1 MSKHS
6 KYLEDLTLRKKVTLS
21 IVLLYIFVGL
31 PVWYHLTKV
40 DQYDIRPLLQQE
52 KSKIDY
58 LFTNQPF
65 TDLDLKIP
73 IFLNTSNTEY
83 KFPDLIPSVQKEVDL
98 LTKSYKEDYG
108 GVGLN
113 LEINDLTT
121 VMNMNENF
129 VVQLEYS
136 DHVGNSI
143 SLYEKLELTV
153 QYDDK
158 IVFDNGL
165 PYVIA
170 ISIVNNFFYKKNEE
184 FLANELDRSLKLMD
198 DYVDVEYKPKTIL
211 NFNLVVNDN
220 TLSDWDM
227 NYLDNQLYEDLIK
240 PFVKLFD
247 NVYDF
252 RIESNVFYN
261 EDLNL
266 SELDGNIS
274 DVQAKLDYT
283 RLSDN
288 INFINKDMENVINF
302 ALVLTDEPKKE
313 VISSY
318 NIPEWGSIYIYNK
331 EIETLVNKDN
341 VIYVDDK
348 LLEPLVYSFLQK
360 AFDRLTY
367 TKDSSAIMNTINAFI
382 KKGILSNIHR
392 TNKNIKAVYDMVY
405 NLPVYTDESL
415 NELIPEEFIP
425 YVSAFMSR
433 VFPSLSIPK
442 KIYEQLKEVVEKRD
456 LLIDELEHDSNFDF
470 KKYLKE
476 SFEIYDLSER
486 TFFDHE
492 MVMGGFKS
500 IKHIIAVYLPLLGPM
515 CSIAIGGFIQLV
527 KKPREDPLL
536 LVKSK
541 QE

>member
-1 MSKHS
+1 MSKES
-6 KYLEDLTLRKKVTLS
+6 EYSSNLTLRKKVTLS

-40 DQYDIRPLLQQE
+40 DQYDIRPLLQQQKPNIE
-52 KSKIDY
+52 Y
-58 LFTNQPF
+58 LFSGDTF
-65 TDLDLKIP
+65 TDIDLKIP
-73 IFLNTSNTEY
+73 IFLNTSATEF
-83 KFPDLIPSVQKEVDL
+83 KFPDLLPSVQKEIDT
-98 LTKSYKEDYG
+98 LTKTYKEEYG
-108 GVGLN
+108 GIGLN
-113 LEINDLTT
+113 LEINELGDGNNT
-121 VMNMNENF
+121 NDNF
-129 VVQLEYS
+129 VVQLEYT

-165 PYVIA
+165 PYIIA

-184 FLANELDRSLKLMD
+184 FLANELDRTLKFMD
-198 DYVDVEYKPKTIL
+198 NYVEYKPKTIL

-220 TLSDWDM
+220 ILSDWDI
-227 NYLDNQLYEDLIK
+227 NYLNNGLYDELIN
-240 PFVKLFD
+240 PFVKLFN

-252 RIESNVFYN
+252 KIESNIFYN

-266 SELDGNIS
+266 SELDGDIA

-302 ALVLTDEPKKE
+302 ALVLTDKPKE
-313 VISSY
+313 STISSY
-318 NIPEWGSIYIYNK
+318 NIPEWGSIFIYNDK
-331 EIETLVNKDN
+331 IEDLVNEN
-341 VIYVDDK
+341 NLLYVNEE

-360 AFDRLTY
+360 AFEKLTSS
-367 TKDSSAIMNTINAFI
+367 KDSSKVMDDINSFI
-382 KKGILSNIHR
+382 IKGILSNIDR
-392 TNKNIKAVYDMVY
+392 TNKNIKAIYDMVY
-405 NLPVYTDESL
+405 TLPVYTDESL
-415 NELIPEEFIP
+415 NELIPEELQP
-425 YVSAFMSR
+425 YVGEFMSR

-442 KIYEQLKEVVEKRD
+442 KIYEQLKEIVEKRD
-456 LLIDELEHDSNFDF
+456 LLINELEYNSNFDF

-476 SFEIYDLSER
+476 SFEVYDLSEK

-515 CSIAIGGFIQLV
+515 CSIAIGGFIKLV
-527 KKPREDPLL
+527 KKPKQDPLL
-536 LVKSK
+536 VIKTK
-541 QE
+541 RE

>member
-1 MSKHS
+1 MSKES
-6 KYLEDLTLRKKVTLS
+6 EYLSNLTLRKKVTLS

-40 DQYDIRPLLQQE
+40 DQYDIRPLLQQQKPNIE
-52 KSKIDY
+52 Y
-58 LFTNQPF
+58 LFSGDTF
-65 TDLDLKIP
+65 TDIDLKIP
-73 IFLNTSNTEY
+73 IFLNTSATEF
-83 KFPDLIPSVQKEVDL
+83 KFPDLLPSVQKEIDT
-98 LTKSYKEDYG
+98 LTKTYKEEYG
-108 GVGLN
+108 GIGLN
-113 LEINDLTT
+113 LEINELGDGNNT
-121 VMNMNENF
+121 NDNF
-129 VVQLEYS
+129 VVQLEYT

-165 PYVIA
+165 PYIIA

-184 FLANELDRSLKLMD
+184 FLANELDRTLKFMD
-198 DYVDVEYKPKTIL
+198 NYVEYKPKTIL

-220 TLSDWDM
+220 ILSDWDI
-227 NYLDNQLYEDLIK
+227 NYLNNGLYDELIN
-240 PFVKLFD
+240 PFVKLFN

-252 RIESNVFYN
+252 KIESNIFYN

-266 SELDGNIS
+266 SELDGDIA

-283 RLSDN
+283 RLTDN

-302 ALVLTDEPKKE
+302 ALVLTDKPKE
-313 VISSY
+313 STISSY
-318 NIPEWGSIYIYNK
+318 NIPEWGSIFIYNDK
-331 EIETLVNKDN
+331 IEDLVNEN
-341 VIYVDDK
+341 NLLYVNEE

-360 AFDRLTY
+360 AFEKLTFS
-367 TKDSSAIMNTINAFI
+367 KDSSKVMDDINSFI
-382 KKGILSNIHR
+382 IKGILSNIDR
-392 TNKNIKAVYDMVY
+392 TNKNIKAIYDMVY
-405 NLPVYTDESL
+405 TLPVYTDESL
-415 NELIPEEFIP
+415 NELIPEELQP
-425 YVSAFMSR
+425 YVGEFMSR

-442 KIYEQLKEVVEKRD
+442 KIYEQLKEIVEKRD
-456 LLIDELEHDSNFDF
+456 LLINELEYNSNFDF

-476 SFEIYDLSER
+476 SFEVYDLSEK

-515 CSIAIGGFIQLV
+515 CSIAIGGFIKLV
-527 KKPREDPLL
+527 KKPKQDPLL
-536 LVKSK
+536 VIKTK
-541 QE
+541 RE

>member
-1 MSKHS
+1 MSKES
-6 KYLEDLTLRKKVTLS
+6 EYSSNLTLRKKVTLS

-40 DQYDIRPLLQQE
+40 DQYDIRPLLQQQKPNIE
-52 KSKIDY
+52 Y
-58 LFTNQPF
+58 LFSGDTF
-65 TDLDLKIP
+65 TDIDLKIP
-73 IFLNTSNTEY
+73 IFLNTSATEF
-83 KFPDLIPSVQKEVDL
+83 KFPDLLPSVQKEIDT
-98 LTKSYKEDYG
+98 LTKTYKEEYG
-108 GVGLN
+108 GIGLN
-113 LEINDLTT
+113 LEINELGDGNNT
-121 VMNMNENF
+121 NDNF
-129 VVQLEYS
+129 VVQLEYT

-165 PYVIA
+165 PYIIA

-184 FLANELDRSLKLMD
+184 FLANELDRTLKFMD
-198 DYVDVEYKPKTIL
+198 NYVEYKPKTIL

-220 TLSDWDM
+220 ILSDWDI
-227 NYLDNQLYEDLIK
+227 NYLNNGLYDELIN
-240 PFVKLFD
+240 PFVKLFN

-252 RIESNVFYN
+252 KIESNIFYN

-266 SELDGNIS
+266 SELDGDIA

-302 ALVLTDEPKKE
+302 ALVLTDKPKE
-313 VISSY
+313 STISSY
-318 NIPEWGSIYIYNK
+318 NIPEWGSIFIYNDK
-331 EIETLVNKDN
+331 IEDLVNEN
-341 VIYVDDK
+341 NLLYVNEE

-360 AFDRLTY
+360 AFEKLTSS
-367 TKDSSAIMNTINAFI
+367 KDSAKVMDDINSFI
-382 KKGILSNIHR
+382 IKGILSNIDR
-392 TNKNIKAVYDMVY
+392 TNKNIKAIYDMVY
-405 NLPVYTDESL
+405 TLPVYTDESL
-415 NELIPEEFIP
+415 NELIPEELQP
-425 YVSAFMSR
+425 YVGEFMSR

-442 KIYEQLKEVVEKRD
+442 KIYEQLKEIVEKRD
-456 LLIDELEHDSNFDF
+456 LLINELEYNSNFDF

-476 SFEIYDLSER
+476 SFEVYDLSEK

-515 CSIAIGGFIQLV
+515 CSIAIGGFIKLV
-527 KKPREDPLL
+527 KKPKQDPLL
-536 LVKSK
+536 VIKTK
-541 QE
+541 RE

>member
-1 MSKHS
+1 MSKES
-6 KYLEDLTLRKKVTLS
+6 EYLSNLTLRKKVTLS

-40 DQYDIRPLLQQE
+40 DQYDIRPLLQQQKPNIE
-52 KSKIDY
+52 Y
-58 LFTNQPF
+58 LFSGDTF
-65 TDLDLKIP
+65 TDIDLKIP
-73 IFLNTSNTEY
+73 IFLNTSATEF
-83 KFPDLIPSVQKEVDL
+83 KFPDLLPSVQKEIDT
-98 LTKSYKEDYG
+98 LTKTYKEEYG
-108 GVGLN
+108 GIGLN
-113 LEINDLTT
+113 LEINELGDGNNT
-121 VMNMNENF
+121 NDNF
-129 VVQLEYS
+129 VVQLEYT

-165 PYVIA
+165 PYIIA

-184 FLANELDRSLKLMD
+184 FLANELDRTLKFMD
-198 DYVDVEYKPKTIL
+198 NYVEYKPKTIL

-220 TLSDWDM
+220 ILSDWDI
-227 NYLDNQLYEDLIK
+227 NYLNNGLYDELIN
-240 PFVKLFD
+240 PFVKLFN

-252 RIESNVFYN
+252 KIESNIFYN

-266 SELDGNIS
+266 SELDGDIA

-302 ALVLTDEPKKE
+302 ALVLTDKPKE
-313 VISSY
+313 NTISSY
-318 NIPEWGSIYIYNK
+318 NIPEWGSIFIYNDK
-331 EIETLVNKDN
+331 IEDLVNEN
-341 VIYVDDK
+341 NLLYVNEE

-360 AFDRLTY
+360 AFERLTSS
-367 TKDSSAIMNTINAFI
+367 KDSSKVMDDINSFI
-382 KKGILSNIHR
+382 IKGILSNIDR
-392 TNKNIKAVYDMVY
+392 TNKNIKAIYDMVY
-405 NLPVYTDESL
+405 TLPVYTDESL
-415 NELIPEEFIP
+415 NELIPEELQP
-425 YVSAFMSR
+425 YVGEFMSR

-442 KIYEQLKEVVEKRD
+442 KIYEQLKEIVEKRD
-456 LLIDELEHDSNFDF
+456 LLINELEYNSNFDF

-476 SFEIYDLSER
+476 SFEVYDLSEK

-515 CSIAIGGFIQLV
+515 CSIAIGGFIKLV
-527 KKPREDPLL
+527 KKPKQDPLL
-536 LVKSK
+536 VIKTK
-541 QE
+541 RE

>member
-1 MSKHS
+1 MSKES
-6 KYLEDLTLRKKVTLS
+6 EYLSNLTLRKKVTLS

-40 DQYDIRPLLQQE
+40 DQYDIRPLLQQQKPNIE
-52 KSKIDY
+52 Y
-58 LFTNQPF
+58 LFSGDTF
-65 TDLDLKIP
+65 TDIDLKIP
-73 IFLNTSNTEY
+73 IFLNTSATEF
-83 KFPDLIPSVQKEVDL
+83 KFPDLLPSVQKEIDT
-98 LTKSYKEDYG
+98 LTKTYKEEYG
-108 GVGLN
+108 GIGLN
-113 LEINDLTT
+113 LEINELGDGNNT
-121 VMNMNENF
+121 NDNF
-129 VVQLEYS
+129 VVQLEYT

-165 PYVIA
+165 PYIIA

-184 FLANELDRSLKLMD
+184 FLANELDRTLKFMD
-198 DYVDVEYKPKTIL
+198 NSVEYKPKTIL

-220 TLSDWDM
+220 ILSDWDI
-227 NYLDNQLYEDLIK
+227 NYLNNGLYDELIN
-240 PFVKLFD
+240 PFVKLFN

-252 RIESNVFYN
+252 KIESNIFYN

-266 SELDGNIS
+266 SELDGDIA

-302 ALVLTDEPKKE
+302 ALVLTDKPKE
-313 VISSY
+313 STISSY
-318 NIPEWGSIYIYNK
+318 NIPEWGSIFIYNDK
-331 EIETLVNKDN
+331 IEDLVNEN
-341 VIYVDDK
+341 NLLYVNEE

-360 AFDRLTY
+360 AFERLTSS
-367 TKDSSAIMNTINAFI
+367 KDSSKVMDDINSFI
-382 KKGILSNIHR
+382 IKGILSNIDR
-392 TNKNIKAVYDMVY
+392 TNKNIKAIYDMVY
-405 NLPVYTDESL
+405 TLPVYTDESL
-415 NELIPEEFIP
+415 NELIPEELQP
-425 YVSAFMSR
+425 YVGEFMSR

-442 KIYEQLKEVVEKRD
+442 KIYEQLKEIVEKRD
-456 LLIDELEHDSNFDF
+456 LLINELEYNSNFDF

-476 SFEIYDLSER
+476 SFEVYDLSEK

-515 CSIAIGGFIQLV
+515 CSIAIGGFIKLV
-527 KKPREDPLL
+527 KKPKQDPLL
-536 LVKSK
+536 VIKTK
-541 QE
+541 RE

>member
-1 MSKHS
+1 MSKES
-6 KYLEDLTLRKKVTLS
+6 EYLSNLTLRKKVTLS

-40 DQYDIRPLLQQE
+40 DQYDIRPLLQQQKPNIE
-52 KSKIDY
+52 Y
-58 LFTNQPF
+58 LFSGDTF
-65 TDLDLKIP
+65 TDIDLKIP
-73 IFLNTSNTEY
+73 IFLNTSATEF
-83 KFPDLIPSVQKEVDL
+83 KFPDLLPSVQKEIDT
-98 LTKSYKEDYG
+98 LTKTYKEEYG
-108 GVGLN
+108 GIGLN
-113 LEINDLTT
+113 LEINELGDGNNT
-121 VMNMNENF
+121 NDNF
-129 VVQLEYS
+129 VVQLEYT

-165 PYVIA
+165 PYIIA

-184 FLANELDRSLKLMD
+184 FLANELDRTLKFMD
-198 DYVDVEYKPKTIL
+198 NSVEYKPKTIL

-220 TLSDWDM
+220 ILSDWDI
-227 NYLDNQLYEDLIK
+227 NYLNNGLYDELIN
-240 PFVKLFD
+240 PFVKLFN

-252 RIESNVFYN
+252 KIESNIFYN

-266 SELDGNIS
+266 SELDGDIA

-302 ALVLTDEPKKE
+302 ALVLTDKPKE
-313 VISSY
+313 STISSY
-318 NIPEWGSIYIYNK
+318 NIPEWGSIFIYNDK
-331 EIETLVNKDN
+331 IEDLVNEN
-341 VIYVDDK
+341 NLLYVNEE

-360 AFDRLTY
+360 AFEKLTSS
-367 TKDSSAIMNTINAFI
+367 KDSAKVMDDINSFI
-382 KKGILSNIHR
+382 IKGILSNIDR
-392 TNKNIKAVYDMVY
+392 TNKNIKAIYDMVY
-405 NLPVYTDESL
+405 TLPVYTDESL
-415 NELIPEEFIP
+415 NELIPEELQP
-425 YVSAFMSR
+425 YVGEFMSR

-442 KIYEQLKEVVEKRD
+442 KIYEQLKEIVEKRD
-456 LLIDELEHDSNFDF
+456 LLINELEYNSNFDF

-476 SFEIYDLSER
+476 SFEVYDLSEK

-515 CSIAIGGFIQLV
+515 CSIAIGGFIKLV
-527 KKPREDPLL
+527 KKPKQDPLL
-536 LVKSK
+536 VIKTK
-541 QE
+541 RE

>member
-1 MSKHS
+1 MSKES
-6 KYLEDLTLRKKVTLS
+6 EYLSNLTLRKKVTLS

-40 DQYDIRPLLQQE
+40 DQYDIRPLLQQQKPNIE
-52 KSKIDY
+52 Y
-58 LFTNQPF
+58 LFSGDTF
-65 TDLDLKIP
+65 TDIDLKIP
-73 IFLNTSNTEY
+73 IFLNTSATEF
-83 KFPDLIPSVQKEVDL
+83 KFPDLLPSVQKEIDT
-98 LTKSYKEDYG
+98 LTKTYKEEYG
-108 GVGLN
+108 GIGLN
-113 LEINDLTT
+113 LEINELGDGNNT
-121 VMNMNENF
+121 NDNF
-129 VVQLEYS
+129 VVQLEYT

-165 PYVIA
+165 PYIIA

-184 FLANELDRSLKLMD
+184 FLANELDRTLKFMD
-198 DYVDVEYKPKTIL
+198 NSVEYKPKTIL

-220 TLSDWDM
+220 ILSDWDI
-227 NYLDNQLYEDLIK
+227 NYLNNGLYDELIN
-240 PFVKLFD
+240 PFVKLFN

-252 RIESNVFYN
+252 KIESNIFYN

-266 SELDGNIS
+266 SELDGDIA

-302 ALVLTDEPKKE
+302 ALVLTDKPKE
-313 VISSY
+313 NTISSY
-318 NIPEWGSIYIYNK
+318 NIPEWGSIFIYNDK
-331 EIETLVNKDN
+331 IEDLVNEN
-341 VIYVDDK
+341 NLLYVNEE

-360 AFDRLTY
+360 AFERLTSS
-367 TKDSSAIMNTINAFI
+367 KDSSKVMDDINSFI
-382 KKGILSNIHR
+382 IKGILSNIDR
-392 TNKNIKAVYDMVY
+392 TNKNIKAIYDMVY
-405 NLPVYTDESL
+405 TLPVYTDESL
-415 NELIPEEFIP
+415 NELIPEELQP
-425 YVSAFMSR
+425 YVGEFMSR

-442 KIYEQLKEVVEKRD
+442 KIYEQLKEIVEKRD
-456 LLIDELEHDSNFDF
+456 LLINELEYNSNFDF

-476 SFEIYDLSER
+476 SFEVYDLSEK

-515 CSIAIGGFIQLV
+515 CSIAIGGFIKLV
-527 KKPREDPLL
+527 KKPKQDPLL
-536 LVKSK
+536 VIKTK
-541 QE
+541 RE

>member
-1 MSKHS
+1 MSKES
-6 KYLEDLTLRKKVTLS
+6 EYLSNLTLRKKVTLS

-40 DQYDIRPLLQQE
+40 DQYDIRPLLQQQKPNIE
-52 KSKIDY
+52 Y
-58 LFTNQPF
+58 LFSGDTF
-65 TDLDLKIP
+65 TDIDLKIP
-73 IFLNTSNTEY
+73 IFLNTSATEF
-83 KFPDLIPSVQKEVDL
+83 KFPDLLPSVQKEIDT
-98 LTKSYKEDYG
+98 LTKTYKEEYG
-108 GVGLN
+108 GIGLN
-113 LEINDLTT
+113 LEINELGDGNNT
-121 VMNMNENF
+121 NDNF
-129 VVQLEYS
+129 VVQLEYT

-165 PYVIA
+165 PYIIA

-184 FLANELDRSLKLMD
+184 FLANELDRTLKFMD
-198 DYVDVEYKPKTIL
+198 NSVEYKPKTIL

-220 TLSDWDM
+220 ILSDWDI
-227 NYLDNQLYEDLIK
+227 NYLNNGLYDELIN
-240 PFVKLFD
+240 PFVKLFN

-252 RIESNVFYN
+252 KIESNIFYN

-266 SELDGNIS
+266 SELDGDIA

-302 ALVLTDEPKKE
+302 ALVLTDKPKE
-313 VISSY
+313 STISSY
-318 NIPEWGSIYIYNK
+318 NIPEWGSIFIYNDT
-331 EIETLVNKDN
+331 IEDLVNKN
-341 VIYVDDK
+341 NLLYVNEE
-348 LLEPLVYSFLQK
+348 LLEPLVYSFIQK
-360 AFDRLTY
+360 AFERLTSS
-367 TKDSSAIMNTINAFI
+367 KDSSKVMDDINSFI
-382 KKGILSNIHR
+382 IKGILSNIDR
-392 TNKNIKAVYDMVY
+392 TNKNIKAIYDMVY
-405 NLPVYTDESL
+405 TLPVYTDESL
-415 NELIPEEFIP
+415 NELIPEELQP
-425 YVSAFMSR
+425 YVGEFMSR

-442 KIYEQLKEVVEKRD
+442 KIYEQLKEIVEKRD
-456 LLIDELEHDSNFDF
+456 LLINELEYNSNFDF

-476 SFEIYDLSER
+476 SFEVYDLSEK

-515 CSIAIGGFIQLV
+515 CSIAIGGFIKLV
-527 KKPREDPLL
+527 KKPKQDPLL
-536 LVKSK
+536 VIKTK
-541 QE
+541 RE

>member
-1 MSKHS
+1 MSKES
-6 KYLEDLTLRKKVTLS
+6 EYLSNLTLRKKVTLS

-40 DQYDIRPLLQQE
+40 DQYDIRPLLQQQKPNIE
-52 KSKIDY
+52 Y
-58 LFTNQPF
+58 LFSGDTF
-65 TDLDLKIP
+65 TDIDLKIP
-73 IFLNTSNTEY
+73 IFLNTSATEF
-83 KFPDLIPSVQKEVDL
+83 KFPDLLPSVQKEIDT
-98 LTKSYKEDYG
+98 LTKTYKEEYG
-108 GVGLN
+108 GIGLN
-113 LEINDLTT
+113 LEINELGDGNNT
-121 VMNMNENF
+121 NDNF
-129 VVQLEYS
+129 VVQLEYT

-165 PYVIA
+165 PYIIA

-184 FLANELDRSLKLMD
+184 FLANELDRTLKFMD
-198 DYVDVEYKPKTIL
+198 NSVEYKPKTIL
-211 NFNLVVNDN
+211 NFNLVINDN
-220 TLSDWDM
+220 ILSDWDI
-227 NYLDNQLYEDLIK
+227 NYLNNGLYDELIN
-240 PFVKLFD
+240 PFVKLFN

-252 RIESNVFYN
+252 KIESNIFYN

-266 SELDGNIS
+266 SELDGDIA

-302 ALVLTDEPKKE
+302 ALVLTDKPKE
-313 VISSY
+313 NTISSY
-318 NIPEWGSIYIYNK
+318 NIPEWGSIFIYNDK
-331 EIETLVNKDN
+331 IEDLVNEN
-341 VIYVDDK
+341 NLLYVNEE

-360 AFDRLTY
+360 AFERLTSS
-367 TKDSSAIMNTINAFI
+367 KDSSKVMDDINSFI
-382 KKGILSNIHR
+382 IKGILSNIDR
-392 TNKNIKAVYDMVY
+392 TNKNIKAIYDMVY
-405 NLPVYTDESL
+405 TLPVYTDESL
-415 NELIPEEFIP
+415 NELIPEELQP
-425 YVSAFMSR
+425 YVGEFMSR

-442 KIYEQLKEVVEKRD
+442 KIYEQLKEIVEKRD
-456 LLIDELEHDSNFDF
+456 LLINELEYNSNFDF

-476 SFEIYDLSER
+476 SFEVYDLSEK

-515 CSIAIGGFIQLV
+515 CSIAIGGFIKLV
-527 KKPREDPLL
+527 KKPKQDPLL
-536 LVKSK
+536 VIKTK
-541 QE
+541 RE

>member
-1 MSKHS
+1 MSKES
-6 KYLEDLTLRKKVTLS
+6 EYLSNLTLRKKVTLS

-40 DQYDIRPLLQQE
+40 DQYDIRPLLQQQKPNIE
-52 KSKIDY
+52 Y
-58 LFTNQPF
+58 LFSGDTF
-65 TDLDLKIP
+65 TDIDLKIP
-73 IFLNTSNTEY
+73 IFLNTSATEF
-83 KFPDLIPSVQKEVDL
+83 KFPDLLPSVQKEIDT
-98 LTKSYKEDYG
+98 LTKTYKEEYG
-108 GVGLN
+108 GIGLN
-113 LEINDLTT
+113 LEINELGDGNNT
-121 VMNMNENF
+121 NDNF
-129 VVQLEYS
+129 VVQLEYT

-165 PYVIA
+165 PYIIA

-184 FLANELDRSLKLMD
+184 FLANELDRTLKFMD
-198 DYVDVEYKPKTIL
+198 NSVEYKPKTIL

-220 TLSDWDM
+220 ILSDWDI
-227 NYLDNQLYEDLIK
+227 NYLNNGLYDELIN
-240 PFVKLFD
+240 PFVKLFN

-252 RIESNVFYN
+252 KIESNIFYN

-266 SELDGNIS
+266 SELDGDIA

-302 ALVLTDEPKKE
+302 ALVLTDKPKE
-313 VISSY
+313 STISSY
-318 NIPEWGSIYIYNK
+318 NIPEWGSIFIYNDT
-331 EIETLVNKDN
+331 IEDLVNEN
-341 VIYVDDK
+341 NLLYVNEE
-348 LLEPLVYSFLQK
+348 LLEPLVYSFIQK
-360 AFDRLTY
+360 AFERLTSS
-367 TKDSSAIMNTINAFI
+367 KDSSKVMDDINSFI
-382 KKGILSNIHR
+382 IKGILSNIDR
-392 TNKNIKAVYDMVY
+392 TNKNIKAIYDMVY
-405 NLPVYTDESL
+405 TLPVYTDESL
-415 NELIPEEFIP
+415 NELIPEELQP
-425 YVSAFMSR
+425 YVGEFMSR

-442 KIYEQLKEVVEKRD
+442 KIYEQLKEIVEKRD
-456 LLIDELEHDSNFDF
+456 LLINELEYNSNFDF

-476 SFEIYDLSER
+476 SFEVYDLSEK

-515 CSIAIGGFIQLV
+515 CSIAIGGFIKLV
-527 KKPREDPLL
+527 KKPKQDPLL
-536 LVKSK
+536 VIKTK
-541 QE
+541 RE

>member
-1 MSKHS
+1 MSKES
-6 KYLEDLTLRKKVTLS
+6 EYSSNLTLRKKVTLS

-40 DQYDIRPLLQQE
+40 DQYDIRPLLQQQKPNIE
-52 KSKIDY
+52 Y
-58 LFTNQPF
+58 LFSGDTF
-65 TDLDLKIP
+65 TDIDLKIP
-73 IFLNTSNTEY
+73 IFLNTSATEF
-83 KFPDLIPSVQKEVDL
+83 KFPDLLPSVQKEIDT
-98 LTKSYKEDYG
+98 LTKTYKEEYG
-108 GVGLN
+108 GIGLN
-113 LEINDLTT
+113 LEINELGDGNNT
-121 VMNMNENF
+121 NDNF
-129 VVQLEYS
+129 VVQLEYT

-165 PYVIA
+165 PYIIA

-184 FLANELDRSLKLMD
+184 FLANELDRTLKFMD
-198 DYVDVEYKPKTIL
+198 NYVEYKPKTIL

-220 TLSDWDM
+220 IFSDWDI
-227 NYLDNQLYEDLIK
+227 NYLNNGLYDELIN
-240 PFVKLFD
+240 PFVKLFN

-252 RIESNVFYN
+252 KIESNIFYN

-266 SELDGNIS
+266 SELDGDIA

-283 RLSDN
+283 RLTDN

-302 ALVLTDEPKKE
+302 ALVLTDKPKE
-313 VISSY
+313 STISSY
-318 NIPEWGSIYIYNK
+318 NIPEWGSIFIYNDK
-331 EIETLVNKDN
+331 IEDLVNEN
-341 VIYVDDK
+341 NLLYVNEE

-360 AFDRLTY
+360 AFEKLTFS
-367 TKDSSAIMNTINAFI
+367 KDSSKVMDDINSFI
-382 KKGILSNIHR
+382 IKGILSNIDR
-392 TNKNIKAVYDMVY
+392 TNKNIKAIYDMVY
-405 NLPVYTDESL
+405 TLPVYTDESL
-415 NELIPEEFIP
+415 NELIPEELQP
-425 YVSAFMSR
+425 YVGEFMSR

-442 KIYEQLKEVVEKRD
+442 KIYEQLKEIVEKRD
-456 LLIDELEHDSNFDF
+456 LLINELEYNSNFDF

-476 SFEIYDLSER
+476 SFEVYDLSEK

-515 CSIAIGGFIQLV
+515 CSIAIGGFIKLV
-527 KKPREDPLL
+527 KKPKQDPLL
-536 LVKSK
+536 VIKTK
-541 QE
+541 RE

>member
-1 MSKHS
+1 MSKES
-6 KYLEDLTLRKKVTLS
+6 EYLSNLTLRKKVTLS

-40 DQYDIRPLLQQE
+40 DQYDIRPLLQQQKPNIE
-52 KSKIDY
+52 Y
-58 LFTNQPF
+58 LFSGDTF
-65 TDLDLKIP
+65 TDIDLKIP
-73 IFLNTSNTEY
+73 IFLNTSATEF
-83 KFPDLIPSVQKEVDL
+83 KFPDLLPSVQKEIDT
-98 LTKSYKEDYG
+98 LTKTYKEEYG
-108 GVGLN
+108 GIGLN
-113 LEINDLTT
+113 LEINELGDGNNT
-121 VMNMNENF
+121 NDNF
-129 VVQLEYS
+129 VVQLEYT

-165 PYVIA
+165 PYIIA

-184 FLANELDRSLKLMD
+184 FLANELDRTLKFMD
-198 DYVDVEYKPKTIL
+198 NSVEYKPKTIL

-220 TLSDWDM
+220 ILSDWDI
-227 NYLDNQLYEDLIK
+227 NYLNNGLYDELIN
-240 PFVKLFD
+240 PFVKLFN

-252 RIESNVFYN
+252 KIESNIFYN

-266 SELDGNIS
+266 SELDGDIA

-302 ALVLTDEPKKE
+302 ALVLTDKPKE
-313 VISSY
+313 NTISSY
-318 NIPEWGSIYIYNK
+318 NIPEWGSIFIYNDK
-331 EIETLVNKDN
+331 IEDLVNEN
-341 VIYVDDK
+341 NLLYVNEE

-360 AFDRLTY
+360 AFEKLTSS
-367 TKDSSAIMNTINAFI
+367 KDSAKVMDDINSFI
-382 KKGILSNIHR
+382 IKGILSNIDR
-392 TNKNIKAVYDMVY
+392 TNKNIKAIYDMVY
-405 NLPVYTDESL
+405 TLPVYTDESL
-415 NELIPEEFIP
+415 NELIPEELQP
-425 YVSAFMSR
+425 YVGEFMSR

-442 KIYEQLKEVVEKRD
+442 KIYEQLKEIVEKRD
-456 LLIDELEHDSNFDF
+456 LLINELEYNSNFDF

-476 SFEIYDLSER
+476 SFEVYDLSEK

-515 CSIAIGGFIQLV
+515 CSIAIGGFIKLV
-527 KKPREDPLL
+527 KKPKQDPLL
-536 LVKSK
+536 VIKTK
-541 QE
+541 RE

>member
-1 MSKHS
+1 MSKES
-6 KYLEDLTLRKKVTLS
+6 EYSSNLTLRKKVTLS

-40 DQYDIRPLLQQE
+40 DQYDIRPLLQQQKPNIE
-52 KSKIDY
+52 Y
-58 LFTNQPF
+58 LFSGDTF
-65 TDLDLKIP
+65 TDIDLKIP
-73 IFLNTSNTEY
+73 IFLNTSATEFM
-83 KFPDLIPSVQKEVDL
+83 FPDLLPSVQKEIDT
-98 LTKSYKEDYG
+98 LTKTYKEEYG
-108 GVGLN
+108 GIGLN
-113 LEINDLTT
+113 LEINELGDGNNT
-121 VMNMNENF
+121 NDNF
-129 VVQLEYS
+129 VVQLEYT

-165 PYVIA
+165 PYIIA

-184 FLANELDRSLKLMD
+184 FLANELDRTLKFMD
-198 DYVDVEYKPKTIL
+198 NYVEYKPKTIL

-220 TLSDWDM
+220 ILSDWDI
-227 NYLDNQLYEDLIK
+227 NYLNNGLYDELIN
-240 PFVKLFD
+240 PFVKLFN

-252 RIESNVFYN
+252 KIESNIFYN

-266 SELDGNIS
+266 SELDGDIA

-302 ALVLTDEPKKE
+302 ALVLTDKPKE
-313 VISSY
+313 STISSY
-318 NIPEWGSIYIYNK
+318 NIPEWGSIFIYNDK
-331 EIETLVNKDN
+331 IEDLVNEN
-341 VIYVDDK
+341 NLLYVNEE

-360 AFDRLTY
+360 AFEKLTSS
-367 TKDSSAIMNTINAFI
+367 KDSSKVMDDINSFI
-382 KKGILSNIHR
+382 IKGILSNIDR
-392 TNKNIKAVYDMVY
+392 TNKNIKAIYDMVY
-405 NLPVYTDESL
+405 TLPVYTDESL
-415 NELIPEEFIP
+415 NELIPEELQP
-425 YVSAFMSR
+425 YVGEFMSR

-442 KIYEQLKEVVEKRD
+442 KIYEQLKEIVEKRD
-456 LLIDELEHDSNFDF
+456 LLINELEYNSNFDF

-476 SFEIYDLSER
+476 SFEVYDLSEK

-515 CSIAIGGFIQLV
+515 CSIAIGGFIKLV
-527 KKPREDPLL
+527 KKPKQDPLL
-536 LVKSK
+536 VIKTK
-541 QE
+541 RE

>member
-1 MSKHS
+1 MSKES
-6 KYLEDLTLRKKVTLS
+6 EYLSNLTLRKKVTLS

-40 DQYDIRPLLQQE
+40 DQYDIRPLLQQQKPNIE
-52 KSKIDY
+52 Y
-58 LFTNQPF
+58 LFSGDTF
-65 TDLDLKIP
+65 TDIDLKIP
-73 IFLNTSNTEY
+73 IFLNTSATEF
-83 KFPDLIPSVQKEVDL
+83 KFPDLLPSVQKEIDT
-98 LTKSYKEDYG
+98 LTKTYKEEYG
-108 GVGLN
+108 GIGLN
-113 LEINDLTT
+113 LEINELGDGNNT
-121 VMNMNENF
+121 NDNF
-129 VVQLEYS
+129 VVQLEYT

-165 PYVIA
+165 PYIIA

-184 FLANELDRSLKLMD
+184 FLANELDRTLKFMD
-198 DYVDVEYKPKTIL
+198 NYVEYKPKTIL

-220 TLSDWDM
+220 ILSDWDI
-227 NYLDNQLYEDLIK
+227 NYLNNGLYDELIN
-240 PFVKLFD
+240 PFVKLFN

-252 RIESNVFYN
+252 KIESNIFYN

-266 SELDGNIS
+266 SELDGDIA

-302 ALVLTDEPKKE
+302 ALVLTDKPKE
-313 VISSY
+313 STISSY
-318 NIPEWGSIYIYNK
+318 NIPEWGSIFIYNDK
-331 EIETLVNKDN
+331 IEDLVNEN
-341 VIYVDDK
+341 NLLYVNEE

-360 AFDRLTY
+360 AFEKLTSS
-367 TKDSSAIMNTINAFI
+367 KDSAKVMDDINSFI
-382 KKGILSNIHR
+382 IKGILSNIDR
-392 TNKNIKAVYDMVY
+392 TNKNIKAIYDMVY
-405 NLPVYTDESL
+405 TLPVYTDESL
-415 NELIPEEFIP
+415 NELIPEELQP
-425 YVSAFMSR
+425 YVGEFMSR

-442 KIYEQLKEVVEKRD
+442 KIYEQLKEIVEKRD
-456 LLIDELEHDSNFDF
+456 LLINELEYNSNFDF

-476 SFEIYDLSER
+476 SFEVYDLSEK

-515 CSIAIGGFIQLV
+515 CSIAIGGFIKLV
-527 KKPREDPLL
+527 KKPKQDPLL
-536 LVKSK
+536 VIKTK
-541 QE
+541 RE

>member
-1 MSKHS
+1 MSKES
-6 KYLEDLTLRKKVTLS
+6 EYSSNLTLRKKVTLS

-40 DQYDIRPLLQQE
+40 DQYDIRPLLQQQKPNIE
-52 KSKIDY
+52 Y
-58 LFTNQPF
+58 LFSGDTF
-65 TDLDLKIP
+65 TDIDLKIP
-73 IFLNTSNTEY
+73 IFLNTSATEF
-83 KFPDLIPSVQKEVDL
+83 KFPDLLPSVQKEIDT
-98 LTKSYKEDYG
+98 LTKTYKEEYG
-108 GVGLN
+108 GIGLN
-113 LEINDLTT
+113 LEINELGDGNNT
-121 VMNMNENF
+121 NDNF
-129 VVQLEYS
+129 VVQLEYT

-165 PYVIA
+165 PYIIA

-184 FLANELDRSLKLMD
+184 FLANELDRTLKFMD
-198 DYVDVEYKPKTIL
+198 NSVEYKPKTIL

-220 TLSDWDM
+220 ILSDWDI
-227 NYLDNQLYEDLIK
+227 NYLNNGLYDELIN
-240 PFVKLFD
+240 PFVKLFN

-252 RIESNVFYN
+252 KIESNIFYN

-266 SELDGNIS
+266 SELDGDIA

-302 ALVLTDEPKKE
+302 ALVLTDKPKE
-313 VISSY
+313 NTISSY
-318 NIPEWGSIYIYNK
+318 NIPEWGSIFIYNDK
-331 EIETLVNKDN
+331 IEDLVNEN
-341 VIYVDDK
+341 NLLYVNEE

-360 AFDRLTY
+360 AFERLTSS
-367 TKDSSAIMNTINAFI
+367 KDSSKVMDDINSFI
-382 KKGILSNIHR
+382 IKGILSNIDR
-392 TNKNIKAVYDMVY
+392 TNKNIKAIYDMVY
-405 NLPVYTDESL
+405 TLPVYTDESL
-415 NELIPEEFIP
+415 NELIPEELQP
-425 YVSAFMSR
+425 YVGEFMSR

-442 KIYEQLKEVVEKRD
+442 KIYEQLKEIVEKRD
-456 LLIDELEHDSNFDF
+456 LLINELEYNSNFDF

-476 SFEIYDLSER
+476 SFEVYDLSEK

-515 CSIAIGGFIQLV
+515 CSIAIGGFIKLV
-527 KKPREDPLL
+527 KKPKQDPLL
-536 LVKSK
+536 VIKTK
-541 QE
+541 RE

>member
-1 MSKHS
+1 MSKES
-6 KYLEDLTLRKKVTLS
+6 EYLSNLTLRKKVTLS

-40 DQYDIRPLLQQE
+40 DQYDIRPLLQQQKPNIE
-52 KSKIDY
+52 Y
-58 LFTNQPF
+58 LFSGDTF
-65 TDLDLKIP
+65 TDIDLKIP
-73 IFLNTSNTEY
+73 IFLNTSATEF
-83 KFPDLIPSVQKEVDL
+83 KFPDLLPSVQKEIDT
-98 LTKSYKEDYG
+98 LTKTYKEEYG
-108 GVGLN
+108 GIGLN
-113 LEINDLTT
+113 LEINELGDGNNT
-121 VMNMNENF
+121 NDNF
-129 VVQLEYS
+129 VVQLEYT

-165 PYVIA
+165 PYIIA

-184 FLANELDRSLKLMD
+184 FLANELDRTLKFMD
-198 DYVDVEYKPKTIL
+198 NSVEYKPKTIL

-220 TLSDWDM
+220 ILSDWDI
-227 NYLDNQLYEDLIK
+227 NYLNNGLYDELIN
-240 PFVKLFD
+240 PFVKLFN

-252 RIESNVFYN
+252 KIESNIFYN

-266 SELDGNIS
+266 SELDGDIA

-302 ALVLTDEPKKE
+302 ALVLTDKPKE
-313 VISSY
+313 STISSY
-318 NIPEWGSIYIYNK
+318 NIPEWGSIFIYNDK
-331 EIETLVNKDN
+331 IEDLVNEN
-341 VIYVDDK
+341 NLLYVNEE

-360 AFDRLTY
+360 AFEKLTSS
-367 TKDSSAIMNTINAFI
+367 KDSSKVMDDINSFI
-382 KKGILSNIHR
+382 IKGILSNIDR
-392 TNKNIKAVYDMVY
+392 TNKNIKAIYDMVY
-405 NLPVYTDESL
+405 TLPVYTDESL
-415 NELIPEEFIP
+415 NELIPEELQP
-425 YVSAFMSR
+425 YVGEFMSR

-442 KIYEQLKEVVEKRD
+442 KIYEQLKEIVEKRD
-456 LLIDELEHDSNFDF
+456 LLINELEYNSNFDF

-476 SFEIYDLSER
+476 SFEVYDLSEK

-515 CSIAIGGFIQLV
+515 CSIAIGGFIKLV
-527 KKPREDPLL
+527 KKPKQDPLL
-536 LVKSK
+536 VIKTK
-541 QE
+541 RE

>member
-1 MSKHS
+1 MSKES
-6 KYLEDLTLRKKVTLS
+6 EYLSNLTLRKKVTLS

-40 DQYDIRPLLQQE
+40 DQYDIRPLLQQQKPNIE
-52 KSKIDY
+52 Y
-58 LFTNQPF
+58 LFSGDTF
-65 TDLDLKIP
+65 TDIDLKIP
-73 IFLNTSNTEY
+73 IFLNTSATEF
-83 KFPDLIPSVQKEVDL
+83 KFPDLLPSVQKEIDT
-98 LTKSYKEDYG
+98 LTKTYKEEYG
-108 GVGLN
+108 GIGLN
-113 LEINDLTT
+113 LEINELGDGNNT
-121 VMNMNENF
+121 NDNF
-129 VVQLEYS
+129 VVQLEYT

-165 PYVIA
+165 PYIIA

-184 FLANELDRSLKLMD
+184 FLANELDRTLKFMD
-198 DYVDVEYKPKTIL
+198 NSVEYKPKTIL

-220 TLSDWDM
+220 ILSDWDI
-227 NYLDNQLYEDLIK
+227 NYLNNGLYDELIN
-240 PFVKLFD
+240 PFVKLFN

-252 RIESNVFYN
+252 KIESNIFYN

-266 SELDGNIS
+266 SELDGDIA

-283 RLSDN
+283 RLFDN

-302 ALVLTDEPKKE
+302 ALVLTDKPKE
-313 VISSY
+313 NTISSY
-318 NIPEWGSIYIYNK
+318 NIPEWGSIFIYNDK
-331 EIETLVNKDN
+331 IEDLVNEN
-341 VIYVDDK
+341 NLLYVNEE

-360 AFDRLTY
+360 AFERLTSS
-367 TKDSSAIMNTINAFI
+367 KDSSKVMDDINSFI
-382 KKGILSNIHR
+382 IKGILSNIDR
-392 TNKNIKAVYDMVY
+392 TNKNIKAIYDMVY
-405 NLPVYTDESL
+405 TLPVYTDESL
-415 NELIPEEFIP
+415 NELIPEELQP
-425 YVSAFMSR
+425 YVGEFMSR

-442 KIYEQLKEVVEKRD
+442 KIYEQLKEIVEKRD
-456 LLIDELEHDSNFDF
+456 LLINELEYNSNFDF

-476 SFEIYDLSER
+476 SFEVYDLSEK

-515 CSIAIGGFIQLV
+515 CSIAIGGFIKLV
-527 KKPREDPLL
+527 KKPKQDPLL
-536 LVKSK
+536 VIKTK
-541 QE
+541 RE

>member
-1 MSKHS
+1 MSKES
-6 KYLEDLTLRKKVTLS
+6 EYLSNLTLRKKVTLS

-40 DQYDIRPLLQQE
+40 DQYDIRPLLQQQKPNIE
-52 KSKIDY
+52 Y
-58 LFTNQPF
+58 LFSGDTF
-65 TDLDLKIP
+65 TDIDLKIP
-73 IFLNTSNTEY
+73 IFLNTSATEF
-83 KFPDLIPSVQKEVDL
+83 KFPDLLPSVQKEIDT
-98 LTKSYKEDYG
+98 LTKTYKEEYG
-108 GVGLN
+108 GIGLN
-113 LEINDLTT
+113 LEINELGDGNNT
-121 VMNMNENF
+121 NDNF
-129 VVQLEYS
+129 VVQLEYT

-165 PYVIA
+165 PYIIA

-184 FLANELDRSLKLMD
+184 FLANELDRTLKFMD
-198 DYVDVEYKPKTIL
+198 NYVEYKPKTIL

-220 TLSDWDM
+220 ILSDWDI
-227 NYLDNQLYEDLIK
+227 NYLNNGLYDELIN
-240 PFVKLFD
+240 PFVKLFN

-252 RIESNVFYN
+252 KIESNIFYN

-266 SELDGNIS
+266 SELDGDIA

-302 ALVLTDEPKKE
+302 ALVLTDKPKE
-313 VISSY
+313 STISSY
-318 NIPEWGSIYIYNK
+318 NIPEWGSIFIYNDK
-331 EIETLVNKDN
+331 IEDLVNEN
-341 VIYVDDK
+341 NLLYVNEE

-360 AFDRLTY
+360 AFEKLTSS
-367 TKDSSAIMNTINAFI
+367 KDSSKVMDDINSFI
-382 KKGILSNIHR
+382 IKGILSNIDR
-392 TNKNIKAVYDMVY
+392 TNKNIKAIYDMVY
-405 NLPVYTDESL
+405 TLPVYTDESL
-415 NELIPEEFIP
+415 NELIPEELQP
-425 YVSAFMSR
+425 YVGEFMSR

-442 KIYEQLKEVVEKRD
+442 KIYEQLKEIVEKRD
-456 LLIDELEHDSNFDF
+456 LLINELEYNSNFDF

-476 SFEIYDLSER
+476 SFEVYDLSEK

-515 CSIAIGGFIQLV
+515 CSIAIGGFIKLV
-527 KKPREDPLL
+527 KKPKQDPLL
-536 LVKSK
+536 VIKTK
-541 QE
+541 RE